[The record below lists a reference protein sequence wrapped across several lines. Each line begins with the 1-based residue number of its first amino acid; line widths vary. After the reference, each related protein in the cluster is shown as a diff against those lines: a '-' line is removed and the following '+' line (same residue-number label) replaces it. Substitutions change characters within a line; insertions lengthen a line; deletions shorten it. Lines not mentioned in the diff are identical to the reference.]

1 MVEDN
6 DLADVG
12 GGFGACTGGVGDHEL
27 EGTGTGE
34 EGLLIDGVDGTGNW
48 GNDVGLSG
56 VSGNGG
62 GTDAHLVPVVGV
74 ETGGHAPE
82 LALAG
87 VDNEVVGDYFVHDN
101 GAMNSVSED
110 LDDERTADGICIDG
124 LVEGVGFAL
133 LYLLGVETKE
143 GEDGGEGAEEDD
155 LNLGREL
162 GDRRAFHA
170 W

>member
-12 GGFGACTGGVGDHEL
+12 GGLGACTGGVGDHEL

-48 GNDVGLSG
+48 GDDVGLSG
-56 VSGNGG
+56 VGGNGG

-101 GAMNSVSED
+101 GAMDPVSED

-133 LYLLGVETKE
+133 LDFLGV
-143 GEDGGEGAEEDD
+143 
-155 LNLGREL
+155 
-162 GDRRAFHA
+162 
-170 W
+170 